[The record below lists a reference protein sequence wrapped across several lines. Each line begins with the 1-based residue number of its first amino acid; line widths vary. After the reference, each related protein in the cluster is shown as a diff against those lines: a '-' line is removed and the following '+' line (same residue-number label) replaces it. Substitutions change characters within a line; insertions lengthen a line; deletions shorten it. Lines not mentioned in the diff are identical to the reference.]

1 MAIIKVLVIETDK
14 RRAKEIRIFG
24 IPVYLRRVIDLK
36 DKKKK
41 KHGIRK

>member
-1 MAIIKVLVIETDK
+1 MAIIKVSVIDTDT

-24 IPVYLRRVIDLK
+24 ITVYLRRVIDLK

-41 KHGIRK
+41 KHGL

>member
-14 RRAKEIRIFG
+14 RRLKEIRIFG

-36 DKKKK
+36 DKKRK
-41 KHGIRK
+41 KHGL